1 MSVQCNSIEIWAD
14 DSSKLA
20 GYFMTRLKLVVQMF
34 IRLRFVLQE
43 SHVELLS
50 YDISKSHAH
59 HVKLKP
65 G

>member
-1 MSVQCNSIEIWAD
+1 
-14 DSSKLA
+14 
-20 GYFMTRLKLVVQMF
+20 MTRLKLVVQMF

-59 HVKLKP
+59 HV
-65 G
+65 